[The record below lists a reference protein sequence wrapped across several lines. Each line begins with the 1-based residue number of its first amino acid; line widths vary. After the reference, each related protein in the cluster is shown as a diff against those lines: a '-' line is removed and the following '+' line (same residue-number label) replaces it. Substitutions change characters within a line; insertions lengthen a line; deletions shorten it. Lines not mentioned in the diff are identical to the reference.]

1 MDTSPDVSRFRCT
14 TCGDCCRRHRVPVTG
29 HDLVRLVRETALPA
43 ATLVEWLAPH
53 EVDMTGEPE
62 SFVTVPAGRRLPVLA
77 FRGEACRFLD
87 PDDRC
92 SVYAARPAACRTFPL
107 EEETDENP
115 PGRRRLTLLE
125 GAACEGVFDGP
136 PDAEGARARL
146 ERRQRELEAHVGT
159 VTEWNRRQRRRR
171 LAGRNPQSAGAF
183 LELAIESTGSRSP
196 TDTLTACP
204 RDR

>member
-1 MDTSPDVSRFRCT
+1 
-14 TCGDCCRRHRVPVTG
+14 VTG
-29 HDLVRLVRETALPA
+29 HDLVRLVRETALPV
-43 ATLVEWLAPH
+43 ATIVEWLAPD

-77 FRGEACRFLD
+77 FRGDACRFLD
-87 PDDRC
+87 PGSRC

-107 EEETDENP
+107 EEETIEGP

-125 GAACEGVFDGP
+125 GAACEGAFDGP
-136 PDAEGARARL
+136 PDADGAHDRL

-171 LAGRNPQSAGAF
+171 LAGRKPEPAGAF
-183 LELAIESTGSRSP
+183 LELAIESTGSAS
-196 TDTLTACP
+196 TFDTLTADP
-204 RDR
+204 RGQ